1 MHRALRNA
9 ASDLQGKER
18 IPQGVTHNL
27 GERSHPSQSIRGIQ
41 RGADHTSTFDV
52 TPKHESIAKGDGVRF
67 NVETVPSALK
77 EHLQKPP
84 VSRPEL
90 IEGLQAALAETYTR
104 DRGEKDSDG
113 YPIYPGEPG
122 SVMASDVRMEALSE
136 IRGDKTLVHAGSNG
150 LVMAMVTAFAQ
161 HLPLELSPD
170 SIWVAI
176 TYAFAKHVDQNAGA
190 LRKNFV
196 QHEGKKRLEVETN
209 PSFAMS
215 RGGDPDTG
223 ASAEKWETEIF
234 PAFSSQ
240 IKEHIGKTT
249 HEAIAASFTTTTAT
263 AKACHEITLMSAMKN
278 YFSYGMRTMCGIPQ
292 ITLLGAE
299 DDWVQ
304 LRARTEH
311 LGSLMTAEFSEYWMP
326 LLLPLLD
333 EFVESY
339 KGNVNHGFWQ
349 SMVKLRNTGGGS
361 GTYNFISGWMQ
372 ILFPYLGSGSLNEN
386 LKPWHEMYFYGP
398 KLGKFPPLASS
409 APVDW
414 DYHGTTFDIEFFA
427 GVIGFA
433 QDNSNGA
440 LSPVLGWYVA
450 HAPPKSP
457 SLQLKEAKK
466 ELNDLLLGHEEE
478 ASAEIVDKSAPWYGR
493 VTFLQDKILKLE
505 STAPKQCSSF

>member
-1 MHRALRNA
+1 MSTRPTKTTKREEA
-9 ASDLQGKER
+9 
-18 IPQGVTHNL
+18 IPKGVTYNL
-27 GERSHPSQSIRGIQ
+27 KGRSYPTSATRGVQ

-77 EHLQKPP
+77 EHLEKPHI
-84 VSRPEL
+84 SRQEL
-90 IEGLQAALAETYTR
+90 IESLKKSIRQ
-104 DRGEKDSDG
+104 
-113 YPIYPGEPG
+113 
-122 SVMASDVRMEALSE
+122 SDVKMEALSNTGE
-136 IRGDKTLVHAGSNG
+136 ERGEKKLVHAGTNG

-170 SIWVAI
+170 SIWIAI
-176 TYAFAKHVDQNAGA
+176 SYAFAKHVDKNSEA

-196 QHEGKKRLEVETN
+196 QHEGKKRLLVVTD

-215 RGGDPDTG
+215 KGGDPDTG
-223 ASAEKWETEIF
+223 ASTKEWETQIF

-240 IKEHIGKTT
+240 IKDHIGKTT
-249 HEAIAASFTTTTAT
+249 HEAIAASFTTTTAS

-278 YFSYGMRTMCGIPQ
+278 YFSYGMRTCCGIPE
-292 ITLLGAE
+292 ITLLGTE

-304 LRARTEH
+304 LRARAEH
-311 LGSLMTAEFSEYWMP
+311 LGSLMTPEFSEYWMP

-349 SMVKLRNTGGGS
+349 SMVKLRYTGGGS
-361 GTYNFISGWMQ
+361 GSHSFISGWMQ
-372 ILFPYLGSGSLNEN
+372 ILFPYLGSGYLAES

-398 KLGKFPPLASS
+398 ELGSFPPLASS

-414 DYHGTTFDIEFFA
+414 EYHGATFDLEYFS

-466 ELNDLLLGHEEE
+466 ELNDLMPGHKEE
-478 ASAEIVDKSAPWYGR
+478 ASAEKVEKAPWYQR
-493 VTFLQDKILKLE
+493 VSFLKNKILKLA
-505 STAPKQCSSF
+505 SGKQAET

>member
-1 MHRALRNA
+1 MYRAFKIA

-18 IPQGVTHNL
+18 IPQGVTYNL
-27 GERSHPSQSIRGIQ
+27 GGGSRPTSSIRGVQ
-41 RGADHTSTFDV
+41 RGADHFGTFDV
-52 TPKHESIAKGDGVRF
+52 TPKHDTITKGDGVSF
-67 NVETVPSALK
+67 NVETVPKALK
-77 EHLQKPP
+77 DHLQKPP
-84 VSRPEL
+84 VSRQAL
-90 IEGLQAALAETYTR
+90 IESLQASLAESYTVNR
-104 DRGEKDSDG
+104 NDG
-113 YPIYPGEPG
+113 LPIYPGGPG
-122 SVMASDVRMEALSE
+122 STTASDVKMEALSNTGE
-136 IRGDKTLVHAGSNG
+136 GGDKKLVHAGSNG

-170 SIWVAI
+170 SIWIAI
-176 TYAFAKHVDQNAGA
+176 SYAFAKHVDKNAEA

-196 QHEGKKRLEVETN
+196 QHEGKKRLLVETD

-215 RGGDPDTG
+215 KGGDPDTG
-223 ASAEKWETEIF
+223 ASAKEWENQIF
-234 PAFSSQ
+234 PAFSRQ
-240 IKEHIGKTT
+240 IKDHIGKKT
-249 HEAIAASFTTTTAT
+249 HEAIAASFTTTTAS

-278 YFSYGMRTMCGIPQ
+278 YFSYGMRTCCGIPE
-292 ITLLGAE
+292 ITLLGTV

-304 LRARTEH
+304 LRARAEH
-311 LGSLMTAEFSEYWMP
+311 LGSLMTPEFSEYWMP
-326 LLLPLLD
+326 LLLPVLD

-349 SMVKLRNTGGGS
+349 SMVKLRYTGGGS
-361 GTYNFISGWMQ
+361 GSHTFISGWMQ
-372 ILFPYLGSGSLNEN
+372 ILFPYLGSGRLTKS

-398 KLGKFPPLASS
+398 ELGSFPPLASS

-414 DYHGTTFDIEFFA
+414 EYHGATFDLEFFA

-466 ELNDLLLGHEEE
+466 ELNDLMLGHKEE
-478 ASAEIVDKSAPWYGR
+478 ASAEQVDEKAPWYQR
-493 VTFLQDKILKLE
+493 VSFLKDKILKLE
-505 STAPKQCSSF
+505 STAANQCIS